1 MKIIIYKIQHLTKP
15 ELIYIGST
23 QNFEVRAYQHKI
35 KSSEENPKQK
45 LYKCIQENDGWNNFT
60 CVSIDEFET
69 DSRQAGRIRENHKMI
84 ELKATLNNNR
94 AFITKQEAKQ
104 SVKDYYL
111 KHRDEL
117 ILKKKSKIKCSCG
130 CLLSRSNPY
139 THKTTKKHLKLLNET
154 NETNELNELNE
165 TNEQNETENTNLV

>member
-23 QNFEVRAYQHKI
+23 QNFDMRAYQHKI
-35 KSSEENPKQK
+35 KSSEPNPTQK
-45 LYKCIQENDGWNNFT
+45 LYKCIKENEGWNNFN
-60 CVSIDEFET
+60 CISIDEFET

-84 ELKATLNNNR
+84 EFKATLNNNR

-111 KHRDEL
+111 KNRDEL
-117 ILKKKSKIKCSCG
+117 ILKKRSKITCECG

-139 THKTTKKHLKLLNET
+139 THRQTKKHLNLISPKINE
-154 NETNELNELNE
+154 
-165 TNEQNETENTNLV
+165 ENNLVLDLTNDNTSVNPA